1 MAYHTPVMVREVL
14 EHLAPRESGTYFDC
28 TVGGGGHAEAILK
41 ASGPEGRLVGLDW
54 DAEAIEESQNRLGAF
69 GARVALVRASFREL
83 GKAARR
89 VGNLRADG
97 ILIDCGVSSRQL
109 EQFERGFSF
118 LAEGPLDMRMD
129 QSQGLTAAD
138 IVNRADAKE
147 LARMFME
154 YGEERRARAIATAI
168 VKEREQHLM
177 RTTTQLATLIERVS
191 PRRGRATHPATRVF
205 QALRIAVN
213 GELENLRIGLAE
225 AAELL
230 NPGGRLVV
238 ISFHSLEDRI
248 VKRFFRQMSKECICP
263 PRLPACVCG
272 HKRTFRVLT
281 RKPVVPSETE
291 IQQNPRAR
299 SAKLRAVEKIAGGD
313 QG

>member
-1 MAYHTPVMVREVL
+1 VTRGTTNNTTKAAPVFKPGAAMIALLGGAAILPVIVRDTPR
-14 EHLAPRESGTYFDC
+14 TFDWRNWFRRVPLRV
-28 TVGGGGHAEAILK
+28 TVGPPFCLWA
-41 ASGPEGRLVGLDW
+41 P
-54 DAEAIEESQNRLGAF
+54 
-69 GARVALVRASFREL
+69 
-83 GKAARR
+83 
-89 VGNLRADG
+89 AD
-97 ILIDCGVSSRQL
+97 L
-109 EQFERGFSF
+109 
-118 LAEGPLDMRMD
+118 P
-129 QSQGLTAAD
+129 
-138 IVNRADAKE
+138 N
-147 LARMFME
+147 
-154 YGEERRARAIATAI
+154 EERRARAIATAI

-230 NPGGRLVV
+230 NPGGRLAV

-272 HKRTFRVLT
+272 HKSTFRVLT

-299 SAKLRAVEKIAGGD
+299 SAKLRAAEKIAGGD